1 MKKLFNIFKIFIV
14 FVSCVSCSGKNV
26 NNEISQEAEN
36 PEILYS
42 LAMIELKNEN
52 YDNALKQFKDINI
65 KFPLSSEAVQ
75 SQIMSAFIQY
85 VKMNYEEAIFEFDR
99 ITSLYPS
106 HKNIDYA
113 YYMKAICYFEQI
125 ENEYLDGTN
134 NKKALENFF
143 AVLLLL

>member
-65 KFPLSSEAVQ
+65 KLRHVENLPVIDKEIKVLISKKRIKSCRIP
-75 SQIMSAFIQY
+75 QIQ
-85 VKMNYEEAIFEFDR
+85 
-99 ITSLYPS
+99 
-106 HKNIDYA
+106 
-113 YYMKAICYFEQI
+113 
-125 ENEYLDGTN
+125 
-134 NKKALENFF
+134 LENLDILELRIRCEIYNCSELIIGIDPGGPES
-143 AVLLLL
+143 V